1 MKKQLCRWWLT
12 FSVWSSML
20 NWFSHI
26 STWLF
31 IEMIATL
38 VLVVLNLIIPML
50 MIFSSYRNIV
60 NFYFSSV
67 ALASSLINTLYLFY
81 LVQSLRSKVLLDI
94 NCRAIYY
101 LQASCIVVLGKLVWR
116 DNCCT
121 KIGRDGWKEIKNSC
135 ALEKVRA
142 RQTYLLC
149 LSDEEVCW
157 IEAV

>member
-12 FSVWSSML
+12 FSVLSSML
-20 NWFSHI
+20 NWFSRI

-38 VLVVLNLIIPML
+38 ILVILNLIIPML

-101 LQASCIVVLGKLVWR
+101 LQASCIVVLGKFVLHDSR
-116 DNCCT
+116 CT
-121 KIGRDGWKEIKNSC
+121 EIGTHGKKSRIVAHYYS
-135 ALEKVRA
+135 EKFRA
-142 RQTYLLC
+142 RQTYLVC
-149 LSDEEVCW
+149 LRN
-157 IEAV
+157 